1 MVYEVLLTQYITIY
15 KRQTLHIC
23 TSGTSLSRIFFISD
37 PSLRELTQQILPL
50 ASHYSMVMR
59 FIQEKSYFEYGQV
72 NHALTAAMSSLI
84 KDYMV
89 LVAQLETA
97 NRKSNFSLHKLW
109 FFIQPTLHTME
120 ILANIASTISK
131 VSLQKLHHS
140 EFYFW
145 HELSYNTEH

>member
-1 MVYEVLLTQYITIY
+1 M
-15 KRQTLHIC
+15 
-23 TSGTSLSRIFFISD
+23 SLNRIFFVSD
-37 PSLRELTQQILPL
+37 PSLRELTKQILPL

-59 FIQEKSYFEYGQV
+59 FIQEKSSFEYGQV
-72 NHALTAAMSSLI
+72 NHALTSAMNSLI

-97 NRKSNFSLHKLW
+97 NRKGNFSLHKLW

-131 VSLQKLHHS
+131 VSLQKLYPS
-140 EFYFW
+140 EFYSW
-145 HELSYNTEH
+145 HDLPCNIEQ

>member
-1 MVYEVLLTQYITIY
+1 M
-15 KRQTLHIC
+15 RIC
-23 TSGTSLSRIFFISD
+23 TSVMFLNRIFFISD
-37 PSLRELTQQILPL
+37 PSLRELTKQILPL

-59 FIQEKSYFEYGQV
+59 FIQEKSNFEYGQV
-72 NHALTAAMSSLI
+72 NHALTSAMNSLI

-97 NRKSNFSLHKLW
+97 NRKGNFSLHKLW

-131 VSLQKLHHS
+131 VSLQKLYPS
-140 EFYFW
+140 EFYSW
-145 HELSYNTEH
+145 HDLPCNIEQ

>member
-1 MVYEVLLTQYITIY
+1 MLYFRHVFKCDI
-15 KRQTLHIC
+15 
-23 TSGTSLSRIFFISD
+23 FISD
-37 PSLRELTQQILPL
+37 PSLHEMVKQILPL

-59 FIQEKSYFEYGQV
+59 FIQEKSQFECGQV
-72 NHALTAAMSSLI
+72 NHALTAAMNTLI

-97 NRKSNFSLHKLW
+97 NRKGNFSVHKLW

-131 VSLQKLHHS
+131 VSLQETVPFRKNLISVTNYHIIQS
-140 EFYFW
+140 I
-145 HELSYNTEH
+145 LK

>member
-1 MVYEVLLTQYITIY
+1 M
-15 KRQTLHIC
+15 HIC
-23 TSGTSLSRIFFISD
+23 TSVMFLSRIFFISD
-37 PSLRELTQQILPL
+37 PSLRELTKQILPL

-59 FIQEKSYFEYGQV
+59 FIQEKSNFEYGQV
-72 NHALTAAMSSLI
+72 NHALTAAMNSLI

-97 NRKSNFSLHKLW
+97 NRKGNFSLPKLW

-131 VSLQKLHHS
+131 VSLQVLYRS
-140 EFYFW
+140 EFYSW
-145 HELSYNTEH
+145 HDLPYSIEH

>member
-1 MVYEVLLTQYITIY
+1 M
-15 KRQTLHIC
+15 
-23 TSGTSLSRIFFISD
+23 SLSSIFFISD
-37 PSLRELTQQILPL
+37 PSLREMTKQILPL

-59 FIQEKSYFEYGQV
+59 FIQEKSNFEHGQV

-89 LVAQLETA
+89 LVGQLETA
-97 NRKSNFSLHKLW
+97 NRKGNFNLHKLW

-131 VSLQKLHHS
+131 VSLQKLYHS
-140 EFYFW
+140 EFYSW
-145 HELSYNTEH
+145 HDLPYNIEH

>member
-1 MVYEVLLTQYITIY
+1 MHNNGACLNFRYIFKY
-15 KRQTLHIC
+15 D
-23 TSGTSLSRIFFISD
+23 FFFLD
-37 PSLRELTQQILPL
+37 PSLRELVKQILPL

-59 FIQEKSYFEYGQV
+59 FIQEKSQFEYGQV
-72 NHALTAAMSSLI
+72 NHALTATMNALI

-97 NRKSNFSLHKLW
+97 NRKSNFTLHKLW

-131 VSLQKLHHS
+131 VSHQETVFFRKILII
-140 EFYFW
+140 
-145 HELSYNTEH
+145 

>member
-1 MVYEVLLTQYITIY
+1 V
-15 KRQTLHIC
+15 HIC
-23 TSGTSLSRIFFISD
+23 TSIMSLNRIFFISD
-37 PSLRELTQQILPL
+37 PSLRELTKQILPL

-59 FIQEKSYFEYGQV
+59 FIQEKSSFEYGQV
-72 NHALTAAMSSLI
+72 NHALTSAMNSLI

-97 NRKSNFSLHKLW
+97 NRKGNFSLHKLW

-131 VSLQKLHHS
+131 VSLQKLYPS
-140 EFYFW
+140 EFYSW
-145 HELSYNTEH
+145 HDLPCNIEQ